1 MSGSTQKRRKVLV
14 PNVSTEMIPVQP
26 AVQHTQLF
34 IDNRFVDAVSKET
47 FETVD
52 PSTEQVICSVSAGDK
67 ADVDKAV
74 AACKRAFRIGS
85 EWRTMD
91 ASTRGELLNR
101 LADLIER
108 DREQLA
114 ALETLDNG
122 KPYGDAFNVD
132 LTLVIKCFRYYAGY
146 CDKLHGKTIPVDGPF
161 MCFTRHEPVGIVGQI
176 TPWNFPLLMVAWKLA
191 PALCCG
197 NVVILKPAEQ
207 TPLTALHIAA
217 LVREAG
223 FPPGVVN
230 VIPGFGATAG
240 AAITHHN
247 EIDKVAFT
255 GSTKVG
261 QMILKAAGES
271 NCKNVTLELGGKSP
285 CIVFADADIDEAV
298 EIAHHAIFFNQ
309 GQCCAAGSRTYVQDE
324 IYDEFVRKAVARAK
338 TRITGHPLRQ
348 GTEHGPQVNEMQF
361 KKVLS
366 MIDEG
371 VKGGAKLK
379 CGGKRH
385 GSKGYFIEPTVLCDV
400 PEDNICAKEE
410 IFGPVQTI
418 LRFRTVEEV
427 VERANNSVYG
437 LASAVLTHDL
447 DIAMKMAQQLRAGSV
462 WVNCYDIFATQ
473 APFGGYKQS
482 GTGRE
487 LGEYGLQ
494 QYSEVK
500 TVMIRVSSKNS

>member
-1 MSGSTQKRRKVLV
+1 MATKRRKTVL
-14 PNVSTEMIPVQP
+14 PNVDTNRIPVQP
-26 AVQHTQLF
+26 EVQYTQLF
-34 IDNRFVDAVSKET
+34 INNKFVDASNGET
-47 FETVD
+47 FETID
-52 PSTEQVICSVSAGDK
+52 PATEKVICEVASGD
-67 ADVDKAV
+67 AEDVDKAV
-74 AACKRAFRIGS
+74 AAAKRAFKIGS
-85 EWRTMD
+85 DWRTMD
-91 ASTRGELLNR
+91 ASVRGELLNR

-114 ALETLDNG
+114 AIETLDNG
-122 KPYGDAFNVD
+122 KPYGDSFNVD

-146 CDKLHGKTIPVDGPF
+146 CDKLHGKTIPIDGPF
-161 MCFTRHEPVGIVGQI
+161 MCFTRHEPIGIVGQI

-197 NVVILKPAEQ
+197 NCVVLKPAEQ
-207 TPLTALHIAA
+207 TPLSALHIAS

-230 VIPGFGATAG
+230 IVPGFGPKAG
-240 AAITHHN
+240 AAISEHMD
-247 EIDKVAFT
+247 IDKVAFT

-261 QMILKAAGES
+261 QMILQAAGRS

-324 IYDEFVRKAVARAK
+324 IYDEFVRKSVARAK
-338 TRITGHPLRQ
+338 TRSTGDPMQR

-366 MIDEG
+366 MIQQG
-371 VKGGAKLK
+371 VKEGAKLQ
-379 CGGKRH
+379 CGGKRW
-385 GSKGYFIEPTVLCDV
+385 GNQGYFIEPTVLSDV
-400 PEDNICAKEE
+400 PDDNICAREE

-418 LRFRTVEEV
+418 IRFRTVEEV
-427 VERANNSVYG
+427 VERANDSVYG

-447 DIAMKMAQQLRAGSV
+447 DIALKMSQQLRAGSV
-462 WVNCYDIFATQ
+462 WVNCYDIFAAQ
-473 APFGGYKQS
+473 APFGGFKQS

-500 TVMIRVSSKNS
+500 TVTIRVSSKNS